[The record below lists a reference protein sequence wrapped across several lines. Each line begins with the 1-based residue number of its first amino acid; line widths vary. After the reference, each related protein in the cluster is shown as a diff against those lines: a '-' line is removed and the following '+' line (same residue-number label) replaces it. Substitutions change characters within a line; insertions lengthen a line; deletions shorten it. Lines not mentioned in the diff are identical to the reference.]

1 MHDNRSRITR
11 AFQNIVT
18 AVAAFTIIALIV
30 SVRIALQSGSDKGFL
45 SFDFLQ
51 KTFITILDKGLFGI
65 LLALVGYYVSL
76 QIETLKSTLS
86 MSVEQFK
93 SRWSVLYD
101 FSKTRITKV
110 SDVLEAA
117 YDWESSVIL
126 TYSSIVRK
134 WEGSQSDDRDT
145 LAEILQRDFQDAL
158 ADISTRG
165 DKFRSL
171 VMRNRYYLRE
181 KLYAKI
187 GVDYYNYV
195 WDSFNVIYTYRKGLP
210 DIEARLD
217 LVHPDSLNVVQE
229 ILDDW
234 LREGS
239 TRTAG
244 SESRPRS
251 MFSADKHLQER
262 VVRSPSATIDEQI
275 SAEPAQRRDI
285 VDTPDR
291 TLGPALSRQTH
302 VISIGVSQYEYLA
315 SIPSAGS
322 DAMLFADTLRTQC
335 AVPASQITLL
345 VDAKATKSTVIEAF
359 DRVCRALDRNST
371 LVVYVSSHGWK
382 TEDQFFLVMRDTA
395 PDRLV
400 ETAISASLLES
411 LLARC
416 VARGIFVILD
426 SSFAGAFASSSPGF
440 FRVTGDGGF
449 RILLAASDAL
459 GQADAMSPFARSLVR
474 IIRGDVKVSELPRL
488 IYFNDLFHALQ
499 RQLAEESPAQIAVA
513 VVAAHGDPLVFAR
526 AG

>member
-1 MHDNRSRITR
+1 
-11 AFQNIVT
+11 
-18 AVAAFTIIALIV
+18 
-30 SVRIALQSGSDKGFL
+30 
-45 SFDFLQ
+45 
-51 KTFITILDKGLFGI
+51 
-65 LLALVGYYVSL
+65 
-76 QIETLKSTLS
+76 
-86 MSVEQFK
+86 
-93 SRWSVLYD
+93 
-101 FSKTRITKV
+101 
-110 SDVLEAA
+110 
-117 YDWESSVIL
+117 
-126 TYSSIVRK
+126 
-134 WEGSQSDDRDT
+134 
-145 LAEILQRDFQDAL
+145 
-158 ADISTRG
+158 
-165 DKFRSL
+165 
-171 VMRNRYYLRE
+171 
-181 KLYAKI
+181 
-187 GVDYYNYV
+187 
-195 WDSFNVIYTYRKGLP
+195 
-210 DIEARLD
+210 
-217 LVHPDSLNVVQE
+217 
-229 ILDDW
+229 
-234 LREGS
+234 
-239 TRTAG
+239 
-244 SESRPRS
+244 